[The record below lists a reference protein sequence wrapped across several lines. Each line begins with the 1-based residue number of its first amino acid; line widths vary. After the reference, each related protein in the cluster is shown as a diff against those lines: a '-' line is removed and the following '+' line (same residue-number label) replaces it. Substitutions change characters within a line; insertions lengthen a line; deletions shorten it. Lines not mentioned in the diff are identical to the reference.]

1 MAAVRVWLVVGL
13 VGAGTAALKAAGPM
27 LLERRELPKR
37 FARLLGLMAPALLAA
52 LVAVQ
57 TFGGDER
64 LVLDA
69 RALGVAAAVVAVL
82 LKAPMVLAVG
92 VAALVTALAR
102 LL

>member
-1 MAAVRVWLVVGL
+1 MRVWLVVGL
-13 VGAGTAALKAAGPM
+13 AGAGTAALKAAGPM
-27 LLERRELPKR
+27 LLGRRRIPERFE
-37 FARLLGLMAPALLAA
+37 RLLGLMAPALLAA

-64 LVLDA
+64 LVLDE
-69 RALGVAAAVVAVL
+69 RALGVAVAIVAVA
-82 LKAPMVLAVG
+82 LKSPMAVTVG

>member
-1 MAAVRVWLVVGL
+1 MRVWLAVGL
-13 VGAGTAALKAAGPM
+13 AGAGTAALKAAGP
-27 LLERRELPKR
+27 LLLGHRTLPAR
-37 FARLLGLMAPALLAA
+37 FERLLRLMAPALLAA

-64 LVLDA
+64 LVLDE
-69 RALGVAAAVVAVL
+69 RALGVAAAIVAVA
-82 LKAPMVLAVG
+82 LKAPMAVTVG